1 MHWRLWTAVLILA
14 SMAIGAQAQD
24 SAEPAPS
31 LRYFRIATGSAA
43 GTYFPVGIAL
53 ALAISNPPGSRTCL
67 RGGSCGVPGLVAVA
81 NTSEGSV
88 ANVEAV
94 AGGVAD
100 SGLAQADVIFW
111 AYNGEGMYARK
122 PRLDG
127 LRVLANLYPEDV
139 HLVVRRGAGMT
150 QVRDL
155 AGKRVSI
162 DKPGSG
168 TRINAE
174 LILSTYGV
182 RLNQLR
188 ALEVD
193 PSEAVD
199 LFIKGDLDAFF
210 IVAGFPAAAVSDL
223 ARLGLIDLV
232 PISGRPADAAVRRHR
247 FFSYNSIPAGT
258 YEGINVPVATLSIG
272 AQWVVPASA
281 NEELVYQIVKSLW
294 HPRSRMF
301 LDTGHAKARMIQ
313 LETALAGVST
323 PLHPGAERFYRE
335 MGMQP

>member
-1 MHWRLWTAVLILA
+1 MAVLALA
-14 SMAIGAQAQD
+14 SMAAGASAQV
-24 SAEPAPS
+24 EPDAAAN
-31 LRYFRIATGSAA
+31 LRFFRIATGSAA

-53 ALAISNPPGSRTCL
+53 ALAISNPPGSRPCL

-88 ANVEAV
+88 ANVDAV
-94 AGGVAD
+94 ASGVVD

-111 AYNGEGMYARK
+111 AYNGEGIYSRK
-122 PRLDG
+122 PKLDG
-127 LRVLANLYPEDV
+127 LRVIANLYPEDL
-139 HLVVRRGAGMT
+139 HLVARRGAGIA

-174 LILSTYGV
+174 LILSAYGV
-182 RLNQLR
+182 RLNQLK
-188 ALEVD
+188 AMEVD

-199 LFIKGDLDAFF
+199 LFIKGELDAFF
-210 IVAGFPAAAVSDL
+210 LVAGYPAAAVSDL

-232 PISGRPADAAVRRHR
+232 PISGRPADTAVRRHR
-247 FFSYNSIPAGT
+247 FFSYNAIPAGT
-258 YEGINVPVATLSIG
+258 YQGIDQTIPTLSIG

-281 NEELVYQIVKSLW
+281 DGELVYQVVKALW

-301 LDTGHAKARMIQ
+301 LDTGHAKARLIQ

>member
-1 MHWRLWTAVLILA
+1 MAVLALA
-14 SMAIGAQAQD
+14 SMAAGASAQV
-24 SAEPAPS
+24 EPDAAAN
-31 LRYFRIATGSAA
+31 LRFFRIATGSAA

-53 ALAISNPPGSRTCL
+53 ALAISNPPGSRPCL

-88 ANVEAV
+88 ANVDAV
-94 AGGVAD
+94 ASGVVD

-111 AYNGEGMYARK
+111 AYNGEGIYSRK
-122 PRLDG
+122 PKLDG
-127 LRVLANLYPEDV
+127 LRVIANLYPEDL
-139 HLVVRRGAGMT
+139 HLVARRGAGIA

-174 LILSTYGV
+174 LILSAYGV
-182 RLNQLR
+182 RLNQLK
-188 ALEVD
+188 AMEVD

-199 LFIKGDLDAFF
+199 LFIKGELDAFF
-210 IVAGFPAAAVSDL
+210 LVAGYPAAAVSDL

-232 PISGRPADAAVRRHR
+232 PISGRPADTAVRRHR
-247 FFSYNSIPAGT
+247 FFSYNAIPAGT
-258 YEGINVPVATLSIG
+258 YQGINQTIPTLSIG

-281 NEELVYQIVKSLW
+281 DGELVYQVVKALW
-294 HPRSRMF
+294 HPRNRMF
-301 LDTGHAKARMIQ
+301 LDTGHAKARLIQ

>member
-1 MHWRLWTAVLILA
+1 M
-14 SMAIGAQAQD
+14 GAAAQD
-24 SAEPAPS
+24 VADPKAN
-31 LRYFRIATGSAA
+31 LRFFRIATGSAA
-43 GTYFPVGIAL
+43 GTYFPVGIAI
-53 ALAISNPPGSRTCL
+53 ALAISNPPGSRPCL

-81 NTSEGSV
+81 NTSDGSV
-88 ANVEAV
+88 ANVDAV
-94 AGGVAD
+94 AGGVVD
-100 SGLAQADVIFW
+100 SGLAQADVISW
-111 AYNGEGMYARK
+111 AYNGEGMYSRK
-122 PRLDG
+122 PKLDG

-139 HLVVRRGAGMT
+139 HLVVRRGAGMA

-182 RLNQLR
+182 RLNQLK
-188 ALEVD
+188 AVEVD
-193 PSEAVD
+193 PGEAVD
-199 LFIKGDLDAFF
+199 LFIKGELDAFF
-210 IVAGFPAAAVSDL
+210 IVAGYPAAAVADL

-272 AQWVVPASA
+272 AQWVVPAA
-281 NEELVYQIVKSLW
+281 ADAELVYQIVKALW

-335 MGMQP
+335 IGMQP

>member
-1 MHWRLWTAVLILA
+1 M
-14 SMAIGAQAQD
+14 GAAAQD
-24 SAEPAPS
+24 VADPKAN
-31 LRYFRIATGSAA
+31 LRFFRIATGSAA
-43 GTYFPVGIAL
+43 GTYFPVGIAI
-53 ALAISNPPGSRTCL
+53 ALAISNPPGSRPCL

-81 NTSEGSV
+81 NTSDGSV

-94 AGGVAD
+94 AGGVVD
-100 SGLAQADVIFW
+100 SGLAQADVISW
-111 AYNGEGMYARK
+111 AYNGEGMYSRK
-122 PRLDG
+122 PKLDG

-139 HLVVRRGAGMT
+139 HLVVRRGAGMA

-182 RLNQLR
+182 RLNQLK
-188 ALEVD
+188 AVEVD
-193 PSEAVD
+193 PGEAVD
-199 LFIKGDLDAFF
+199 LFIKGELDAFF
-210 IVAGFPAAAVSDL
+210 IVAGYPAAAVADL

-272 AQWVVPASA
+272 AQWVVPAA
-281 NEELVYQIVKSLW
+281 ADAELVYQIVKALW

-335 MGMQP
+335 IGMQP